1 MPADTAT
8 LAGDSNKGEPMSA
21 LEECDLDVTVLILGG
36 GRGKRLAPLTLR
48 RSKPAVPVA
57 AKYRLIDIPISNA
70 INSGM
75 ERMYVLTQFN
85 SVSLHRHIGRTYR
98 FDAFSR
104 GYVQILAAQQ
114 TPTLQTWF
122 QGTADAV
129 RHNLHVFRQLRGDHV
144 LILAGDHMYRM
155 DFRQLLLD
163 HVEHDADVTIA
174 VKPCSEDE
182 IAEFGAARVDQ
193 KGRIIEFREKPATPE
208 ARLGMEVA
216 PSLLEAQS
224 ISADQPYIASMGI
237 YLFRKEALVEALDN
251 DLVDFGGDIIPA
263 EVSRRKVQAHFF
275 KGYWRDIGT
284 IRAFFDAHMDLVQP
298 NPEFTFHDSAWPIYT
313 RPRYLPGA
321 RLHGCRFDRV
331 LLGDGSRVEDT
342 VAEEAVIGLRAQI
355 HGSTIRRTLIMGV
368 DSHFPEARPGD
379 PPIGVGEGCEISN
392 AIIDKNARIGRG
404 VRICNEQGVQE
415 ADGDGWAIRDGIV
428 VVEKNAVVPDGTV
441 I

>member
-1 MPADTAT
+1 
-8 LAGDSNKGEPMSA
+8 
-21 LEECDLDVTVLILGG
+21 
-36 GRGKRLAPLTLR
+36 
-48 RSKPAVPVA
+48 
-57 AKYRLIDIPISNA
+57 
-70 INSGM
+70 
-75 ERMYVLTQFN
+75 
-85 SVSLHRHIGRTYR
+85 
-98 FDAFSR
+98 
-104 GYVQILAAQQ
+104 
-114 TPTLQTWF
+114 
-122 QGTADAV
+122 
-129 RHNLHVFRQLRGDHV
+129 
-144 LILAGDHMYRM
+144 
-155 DFRQLLLD
+155 
-163 HVEHDADVTIA
+163 
-174 VKPCSEDE
+174 
-182 IAEFGAARVDQ
+182 
-193 KGRIIEFREKPATPE
+193 
-208 ARLGMEVA
+208 
-216 PSLLEAQS
+216 
-224 ISADQPYIASMGI
+224 MGI
-237 YLFRKEALVEALDN
+237 YLFRKKALIEALDN

-298 NPEFTFHDSAWPIYT
+298 DPEFTFHDSAWPIYT

-331 LLGDGSRVEDT
+331 LLGDGSRVENT

-379 PPIGVGEGCEISN
+379 PPVGVGEGCEISN

-404 VRICNEQGVQE
+404 VRICNERGVQE

>member
-1 MPADTAT
+1 
-8 LAGDSNKGEPMSA
+8 MSA
-21 LEECDLDVTVLILGG
+21 LDETDHEVTVLILGG

-163 HVEHDADVTIA
+163 HIEHEADVTIA

-182 IAEFGAARVDQ
+182 IAEFGAARVDAT
-193 KGRIIEFREKPATPE
+193 GRIIEFREKPATPE
-208 ARLGMEVA
+208 ARSGMEVA
-216 PSLLEAQS
+216 PSLLEAES

-237 YLFRKEALVEALDN
+237 YIFRKEALIEALDN

-298 NPEFTFHDSAWPIYT
+298 DPEFTFHDPAWPIYT

-355 HGSTIRRTLIMGV
+355 HGSTILRTLIMGV
-368 DSHFPEARPGD
+368 DSHFPEPKPGD
-379 PPIGVGEGCEISN
+379 PPVGVGEGCEISN

-404 VRICNEQGVQE
+404 VRICNERGVQE

>member
-1 MPADTAT
+1 
-8 LAGDSNKGEPMSA
+8 MSA
-21 LEECDLDVTVLILGG
+21 AEGPSQEVTVLILGG
-36 GRGKRLAPLTLR
+36 GRGARLAPLTMR

-57 AKYRLIDIPISNA
+57 GKYRLIDIPISNA

-98 FDAFSR
+98 FDAFSK

-114 TPTLQTWF
+114 TPTVQSWF

-129 RHNLHVFRQLRGDHV
+129 RQNLHVFRQLRGDHV
-144 LILAGDHMYRM
+144 LILSGDHMYRM
-155 DFRQLLLD
+155 DYRQLLHD
-163 HVEHDADVTIA
+163 HIENGADITIA
-174 VKPCSEDE
+174 VKPCSKHE
-182 IAEFGAARVDQ
+182 IAGFGAAMVDES
-193 KGRIIEFREKPATPE
+193 GRIVEFREKPSTPDE
-208 ARLGMEVA
+208 RAGMEVA
-216 PSLLEAQS
+216 PSLLEAKGVAS
-224 ISADQPYIASMGI
+224 DLPYIASMGV
-237 YLFRKEALVEALDN
+237 YMFRKEALVDALDN

-263 EVSRRKVQAHFF
+263 EISRRRVQAHFF

-298 NPEFTFHDSAWPIYT
+298 DPPFTFHDREWPIYT

-321 RLHGCRFDRV
+321 RLHGCHFDHV
-331 LLGDGSRVEDT
+331 LLGDGSRVVDS
-342 VAEEAVIGLRAQI
+342 EANDSVIGLRAVINRSSI
-355 HGSTIRRTLIMGV
+355 HRTLIMGV
-368 DSHFPEARPGD
+368 DSHYPDPKPGE
-379 PPIGVGEGCEISN
+379 PPVGVGEGCSISN

-428 VVEKNAVVPDGTV
+428 VVQKNGVVPDGTV

>member
-1 MPADTAT
+1 
-8 LAGDSNKGEPMSA
+8 MSA

-36 GRGKRLAPLTLR
+36 GRGARLAPLTLQ

-57 AKYRLIDIPISNA
+57 GKYRLIDIPISNA

-114 TPTLQTWF
+114 TPTVQTWF

-129 RHNLHVFRQLRGDHV
+129 RQNLHIFAQLPGEHV

-155 DFRQLLLD
+155 DYRQLLHD
-163 HVEHDADVTIA
+163 HIQSKADITIA
-174 VKPCSEDE
+174 VKPCSAEE
-182 IAEFGAARVDQ
+182 IAAFGAVRVDDS
-193 KGRIIEFREKPATPE
+193 GRIVEFREKPSTVE
-208 ARLGMEVA
+208 ERKGMEVA
-216 PSLLEAQS
+216 PNLLES
-224 ISADQPYIASMGI
+224 KGVSSEMPYLASMGI
-237 YLFRKEALVEALDN
+237 YIFRKHALVEALEN
-251 DLVDFGGDIIPA
+251 ELADFGGDIIPA
-263 EVSRRKVQAHFF
+263 EVSRRRVQAHFF

-284 IRAFFDAHMDLVQP
+284 IGAFFEAHMDLVREKPQ
-298 NPEFTFHDSAWPIYT
+298 FTFHDQAWPIYT

-321 RLHGCRFDRV
+321 MLHRCRFDHA
-331 LLGDGSRVEDT
+331 LLSDGSRVEDS
-342 VAEEAVIGLRAQI
+342 EIENAVLGLR
-355 HGSTIRRTLIMGV
+355 GTVRKSTIHRALIMGI
-368 DSHFPEARPGD
+368 DAHYPAPELGEPPPG
-379 PPIGVGEGCEISN
+379 IGEGCEITN
-392 AIIDKNARIGRG
+392 AIIDKNARIGRN
-404 VRICNEQGVQE
+404 VRISNEAGVDE

-428 VVEKNAVVPDGTV
+428 VVAKNAVIPDGTV

>member
-1 MPADTAT
+1 
-8 LAGDSNKGEPMSA
+8 
-21 LEECDLDVTVLILGG
+21 
-36 GRGKRLAPLTLR
+36 PLTLR

-114 TPTLQTWF
+114 TPTVQTWF

-155 DFRQLLLD
+155 DFRQLLHD
-163 HVEHDADVTIA
+163 HIEHEADITIA
-174 VKPCSEDE
+174 VKPCSEEE
-182 IAEFGAARVDQ
+182 IAEFGAARVDAT
-193 KGRIIEFREKPATPE
+193 GRIIEFREKPATPE
-208 ARLGMEVA
+208 ARSGMEVA
-216 PSLLEAQS
+216 PSLLEAEGVA
-224 ISADQPYIASMGI
+224 ADQPYIASMGI
-237 YLFRKEALVEALDN
+237 YIFRKEALIEALDN
-251 DLVDFGGDIIPA
+251 DLADFGGDIIPA

-298 NPEFTFHDSAWPIYT
+298 DPEFTFHDPAWPIYT

-331 LLGDGSRVEDT
+331 LLGDGSRVEDS

-355 HGSTIRRTLIMGV
+355 HNSTVRRTLIMGV
-368 DSHFPEARPGD
+368 DSHFPEPTPGD
-379 PPIGVGEGCEISN
+379 PPVGIGEGCEISN

-404 VRICNEQGVQE
+404 VRICNERGVQE

-428 VVEKNAVVPDGTV
+428 VVEKNGVVPDGTV

>member
-1 MPADTAT
+1 
-8 LAGDSNKGEPMSA
+8 LIKGERMSA

-36 GRGKRLAPLTLR
+36 GRGARLAPLTLL

-57 AKYRLIDIPISNA
+57 GKYRLIDIPISNA

-114 TPTLQTWF
+114 TPTVQTWF

-129 RHNLHVFRQLRGDHV
+129 RQNLHIFAQLPGEHV

-155 DFRQLLLD
+155 DYRQLLHD
-163 HVEHDADVTIA
+163 HVKNEADITIA
-174 VKPCSEDE
+174 VKPCSSDE
-182 IAEFGAARVDQ
+182 IAGFGAVMVDES
-193 KGRIIEFREKPATPE
+193 GRIVEFREKPSTAE
-208 ARLGMEVA
+208 DRAGMEVA
-216 PSLLEAQS
+216 PSLLETKGVPS
-224 ISADQPYIASMGI
+224 DLPYLASMGI
-237 YLFRKEALVEALDN
+237 YIFRKEALVEALN
-251 DLVDFGGDIIPA
+251 NKLVDFGSDIIPA
-263 EVSRRKVQAHFF
+263 EVSRRRVQAHFF

-284 IRAFFDAHMDLVQP
+284 IGAFFEAHMDLVLEKPQ
-298 NPEFTFHDSAWPIYT
+298 FTFHDQAWPIYT

-321 RLHGCRFDRV
+321 MLHRCRFNHA
-331 LLGDGSRVEDT
+331 LLSDGSRVEDS
-342 VAEEAVIGLRAQI
+342 EIENAVVGLRGEI
-355 HGSTIRRTLIMGV
+355 RKSTVRRALIMGI
-368 DSHFPEARPGD
+368 DAHYPAPELGEPPPG
-379 PPIGVGEGCEISN
+379 IGEGCEIRN

-404 VRICNEQGVQE
+404 VQICNEAGIEE

-428 VVEKNAVVPDGTV
+428 VVAKNAVIPDGT
-441 I
+441 II

>member
-1 MPADTAT
+1 
-8 LAGDSNKGEPMSA
+8 MSA

-36 GRGKRLAPLTLR
+36 GRGARLAPLTLQ

-57 AKYRLIDIPISNA
+57 GKYRLIDIPISNA

-114 TPTLQTWF
+114 TPTIQTWF

-129 RHNLHVFRQLRGDHV
+129 RQNLHIFAQLPGEHV

-155 DFRQLLLD
+155 DYRQLLHD
-163 HVEHDADVTIA
+163 HIQNEADITIA
-174 VKPCSEDE
+174 VKPCSAEE
-182 IAEFGAARVDQ
+182 IAGFGAVRVDDS
-193 KGRIIEFREKPATPE
+193 GRIVEFREKPSTAE
-208 ARLGMEVA
+208 ERAGMEVA
-216 PSLLEAQS
+216 PSLLES
-224 ISADQPYIASMGI
+224 KGVSSEMPYLASMGI
-237 YLFRKEALVEALDN
+237 YIFRKQALVEALEN
-251 DLVDFGGDIIPA
+251 ELADFGGDIIPA
-263 EVSRRKVQAHFF
+263 EVSRRRVQAHFF

-284 IRAFFDAHMDLVQP
+284 IGAFFEAHMDLVREKPQ
-298 NPEFTFHDSAWPIYT
+298 FTFHDQAWPIYT

-321 RLHGCRFDRV
+321 MLHRCRFDHA
-331 LLGDGSRVEDT
+331 LLSDGSRVEDS
-342 VAEEAVIGLRAQI
+342 EIENAVLGLR
-355 HGSTIRRTLIMGV
+355 GTVRKSTVRRALIMGI
-368 DSHFPEARPGD
+368 DAHYPAPELGEPPPG
-379 PPIGVGEGCEISN
+379 IGEGCEITN
-392 AIIDKNARIGRG
+392 AIIDKNARIGRS
-404 VRICNEQGVQE
+404 VRISNEAGVDK

-428 VVEKNAVVPDGTV
+428 VVAKNAVIPDGTV